1 MWASPVLSSEGV
13 AKVNAAESSSLSFFN
28 EGRWAKVLEKMKPGD
43 VSELFPINGQIM
55 GQVRLYRP
63 NGDQTNRIMTL
74 QEATPMID
82 AILRDPKA
90 QSRLGS
96 YAEELKRKA
105 VIDIRI

>member
-1 MWASPVLSSEGV
+1 
-13 AKVNAAESSSLSFFN
+13 
-28 EGRWAKVLEKMKPGD
+28 
-43 VSELFPINGQIM
+43 
-55 GQVRLYRP
+55 
-63 NGDQTNRIMTL
+63 MTL
-74 QEATPMID
+74 QEATPVID